1 MSSDWRAYRPAIW
14 LTMIGIAII
23 IVVSPHYL
31 GAFFLGGAI
40 GAAIRIRQRE
50 RRRAKQAPASRRR
63 GRGGSDPGRRRS
75 R

>member
-1 MSSDWRAYRPAIW
+1 MTGDWRVYRPAIW

-31 GAFFLGGAI
+31 GAFFIGGAI

-50 RRRAKQAPASRRR
+50 RRRAQRAPASRRR
-63 GRGGSDPGRRRS
+63 GRGGSGPGRRRS